1 MQDHLAAVVV
11 VDDESF
17 DEVARGKSDD
27 EDCKQDSNDELPKG
41 NH

>member
-17 DEVARGKSDD
+17 DEVAQGKSDD
-27 EDCKQDSNDELPKG
+27 EGCKQDSNDELLTM